1 MSLAT
6 DLAPLAA
13 RPVQNDG
20 NTTTEP
26 AVKTEWPDL
35 AGSDKQVAWASKI
48 RASRIGDAELEA
60 TLFWK
65 SSASR
70 KQAEEFLEYLRSIT
84 RAHWW
89 IETRTLGRSP
99 FMLAALDEGIKA
111 RYVTPPQSNEAAHA
125 VLAEATLA
133 PEKASGPIAEV
144 SLATGKVRVVLIEF
158 DKDTN
163 TLLKRCGYR
172 WDDPA
177 WTRLVVDD
185 MAGHRAVEIAVRL
198 IAHGCPVRIFDEA
211 LRQRVIENDYEPE
224 SPRRVE
230 VSISEKYST
239 KFHLVWALDDK
250 PMKCQKA
257 ARQLRGAK
265 VFDDGA
271 YVSASHFEDIQD
283 FATQNDFTVTPEAQ
297 SLIDVERGKLAG
309 SVRVAAHPKAAA
321 GIPAKPALAPANGEI
336 DAELRDN

>member
-1 MSLAT
+1 
-6 DLAPLAA
+6 
-13 RPVQNDG
+13 
-20 NTTTEP
+20 
-26 AVKTEWPDL
+26 
-35 AGSDKQVAWASKI
+35 
-48 RASRIGDAELEA
+48 
-60 TLFWK
+60 
-65 SSASR
+65 
-70 KQAEEFLEYLRSIT
+70 
-84 RAHWW
+84 
-89 IETRTLGRSP
+89 
-99 FMLAALDEGIKA
+99 
-111 RYVTPPQSNEAAHA
+111 
-125 VLAEATLA
+125 
-133 PEKASGPIAEV
+133 
-144 SLATGKVRVVLIEF
+144 
-158 DKDTN
+158 
-163 TLLKRCGYR
+163 
-172 WDDPA
+172 
-177 WTRLVVDD
+177 

-224 SPRRVE
+224 SPRRVD